1 MSELV
6 TIRHATLADAKR
18 ILEIYTPYILN
29 TAITFEYKVPALEE
43 FTVRMQ
49 NTLAR
54 YPYLVAL
61 INEQIVGYAY
71 ASSFKSRAAY
81 DWSVE
86 TSIYVDKQ
94 YKGIGI
100 GTKLYL
106 ALESL
111 LKKQNICNLC
121 ACIAYPNPESISF
134 HESFGYTT
142 CAHFHKSGYKQ
153 NTWYDMIWMEKTL
166 CEHTEHP
173 PEFIPFPKLTDIS
186 IKQ

>member
-1 MSELV
+1 MSETI
-6 TIRHATLADAKR
+6 TIRLATLADAPR

-29 TAITFEYKVPALEE
+29 TAITFEYNVPSLEE
-43 FTVRMQ
+43 FTTRMQ

-61 INEQIVGYAY
+61 MDGQVIGYAY
-71 ASSFKSRAAY
+71 ASPFKSRAAY

-86 TSIYVDKQ
+86 TSIYVDNQ
-94 YKGIGI
+94 YKGKSI
-100 GTKLYL
+100 GTRLYL

-134 HESFGYTT
+134 HEAFGYIT

-153 NTWYDMIWMEKTL
+153 GVWYDMIWMEKTL
-166 CEHTEHP
+166 CEHAEQP
-173 PEFIPFPKLTDIS
+173 PEFIPFPELTDIS
-186 IKQ
+186 IH